1 MGDIFIFNATND
13 AIPVP
18 GERNKGNEA
27 AVKKQSVVGNRRKGL
42 GDITNLPSKHKVS
55 IEEKKCRLMF
65 DQERIQQL
73 RQENADLM
81 KQLVERNKMI
91 QLCGI
96 ELQKLRVNL
105 QNSQQQNR
113 QLAQANSQ
121 ILAQLSAIKDKLK
134 VIEHELACRNNLL
147 SVRSFELLEVKKSG
161 QCQEILSKETKSEEA
176 KASSPADDNN
186 NKPCSTNSRQ
196 HSRGRGQSV
205 AKGTM
210 AEEDANCKRPCT
222 RRQSSRL
229 KCKDEEPSGCC
240 PQNNDNEKAEN
251 HPVPLHLT
259 VNTEKGE
266 RDDTDVLTEQVKRS
280 SVGRPLRR
288 AAVKVQ
294 SYKEV
299 PLKAK
304 LRRPD

>member
-13 AIPVP
+13 AIPVT
-18 GERNKGNEA
+18 GERSKGNEV
-27 AVKKQSVVGNRRKGL
+27 AVKKQSAAGDRRKGL

-73 RQENADLM
+73 RQ
-81 KQLVERNKMI
+81 
-91 QLCGI
+91 
-96 ELQKLRVNL
+96 
-105 QNSQQQNR
+105 
-113 QLAQANSQ
+113 
-121 ILAQLSAIKDKLK
+121 QLSASKDKYYGVYVQLK

-147 SVRSFELLEVKKSG
+147 AVRSFELLEVKKSG
-161 QCQEILSKETKSEEA
+161 QCQEILSKETKCKEA
-176 KASSPADDNN
+176 KASSLADDNN

-196 HSRGRGQSV
+196 HSRARGQSV

-210 AEEDANCKRPCT
+210 AEEDSNSKRPCT
-222 RRQSSRL
+222 RSQASRL

-240 PQNNDNEKAEN
+240 PQNNDNEKPEN
-251 HPVPLHLT
+251 HPVPLHLSVT
-259 VNTEKGE
+259 TEKGE
-266 RDDTDVLTEQVKRS
+266 RDDTDVLNEQVKRS

-304 LRRPD
+304 LRRPE